1 MIKFAFQIDPIENL
15 NLETDTTWQF
25 MIEAQKRGTVYFYTP
40 RDLFWKGGKVLA
52 NVHEIHIRNKE
63 HTIKSSKTINLQE
76 VDVIFIRQNPPYDMN
91 YLTTT
96 YLLDQIGDEVLIIN
110 SPRAIRNFPE
120 KISPLKYSEFIPPT
134 IISNRL
140 DEIKNFAGSFNKI
153 ILKPLY
159 SFAGNDIFCI
169 SHNDINFDNIFT
181 LLYSKY
187 NTALIAQKF
196 IDKVT
201 EGDKRVIL
209 ANGEILG
216 AYNRLP
222 KKNSIVANAAQGGT
236 TAKTILSDRELQICS
251 HLNRDLIQNKI
262 YFAGI
267 DIIDGFLTEINITSP
282 TGVVTLQNHTQQNI
296 VSVAFDKFLEKYKN
310 I

>member
-1 MIKFAFQIDPIENL
+1 MKFAFQINPIETL
-15 NLETDTTWQF
+15 KLETDTTWQF

-40 RDLFWKGGKVLA
+40 QDLFWKTGKILA
-52 NVHEIHIRNKE
+52 NVHEIKIHDKDFV
-63 HTIKSSKTINLQE
+63 IKSSKTINLQE

-96 YLLDQIGDEVLIIN
+96 YLLEQIEDEVLIIN
-110 SPRAIRNFPE
+110 SPKAIRDFPE
-120 KISPLKYSEFIPPT
+120 KISPLRYSEFIPPT

-140 DEIKNFAGSFNKI
+140 EEIKNFAEGFNRI

-187 NTALIAQKF
+187 NTTLVAQKF
-196 IDKVT
+196 IDKVS

-222 KKNSIVANAAQGGT
+222 RKNSIVANAAQGGT
-236 TAKTILSDRELQICS
+236 IAKTTLTERELQLCS
-251 HLNRDLIQNKI
+251 HLNKDLIKNGI

-282 TGVVTLQNHTQQNI
+282 TGVVTLQNYTKQNI
-296 VSVAFDKFLEKYKN
+296 VSIVFDKFLKN
-310 I
+310 TKIFK